1 MVPHK
6 VGHITNFCT
15 LPFLWSYYT
24 KVFVIIAFIKGTG
37 GAGKLGM
44 KYEGMIIR
52 PPSEAGSLLLQI
64 SVGCSHNKCTF
75 CSTYKGE
82 QFKIKA
88 FEEIEEDIIEA
99 SGYGPIEKI
108 FLCDGDALILP
119 MKKLVPILESINTH
133 IKGVQRIGLYANA
146 KSVLRKTPEELA
158 QLRDLGIGIAYLGME
173 TGNDD
178 ILMAIDKGANS
189 RQMVEAG
196 RKIKD
201 VGITLSVTVLLGI
214 GGRTQSEEH
223 ALDTARVLTEIDPD
237 YVGALTVMVVPG
249 TPLYV
254 EQLSGRFELPDQFG
268 FLRELEV
275 MIAESDF
282 TDCLFTSN
290 HASNYLP
297 IRARM
302 PHEKEETVRLI
313 RHVIASSNKRMLRPE
328 YMRGL

>member
-1 MVPHK
+1 
-6 VGHITNFCT
+6 
-15 LPFLWSYYT
+15 
-24 KVFVIIAFIKGTG
+24 
-37 GAGKLGM
+37 M

-64 SVGCSHNKCTF
+64 SVGCSHNRCTF
-75 CSTYKGE
+75 CPTYKGE
-82 QFKIKA
+82 RFRIKT

-99 SGYGPIEKI
+99 SGYGLIEKI

-119 MKKLVPILESINTH
+119 MKKLVPIIESINTH
-133 IKGVQRIGLYANA
+133 IRGVRRIGLYANA

-178 ILMAIDKGANS
+178 ILTAIDKGANS

-201 VGITLSVTVLLGI
+201 AGIALSVTVLLGI
-214 GGRTQSEEH
+214 GGKDRGKEH
-223 ALDTARVLTEIDPD
+223 ACDTARVLTEIDPD
-237 YVGALTVMVVPG
+237 YVGALTVIVVPG
-249 TPLYV
+249 TPLHE

-275 MIAESDF
+275 MIGESDF

-302 PHEKEETVRLI
+302 PQEKEQTVRLI
-313 RHVIASSNKRMLRPE
+313 RQVIASSNKKVLRPE